1 MSTAKLL
8 LALRK
13 AGATGISAPR
23 CGGCERELRYVR
35 SQGAGD
41 WGCSP
46 CLERMHACAGC
57 GEQRRPVTLDRQ
69 GRHRCQNCPDDQ
81 GDPLQELTQLVTA
94 LDPGLSR
101 ETIEATLQQATTRPA
116 GQRRAAWAIV
126 GRPDLLTGAGA
137 CAPSPAVLR
146 FIDGLAAAGATQ
158 IVRPA
163 CPRCNG
169 VKALSKLLDSL
180 IMFRRALGFRGITC
194 RPASAWT
201 VVCRSLP
208 TRATVA

>member
-1 MSTAKLL
+1 
-8 LALRK
+8 
-13 AGATGISAPR
+13 
-23 CGGCERELRYVR
+23 
-35 SQGAGD
+35 
-41 WGCSP
+41 
-46 CLERMHACAGC
+46 MHACAGC